1 MTFLVVG
8 ICVVVTYLLI
18 AVALIFSQDL
28 TVLAAEGGINFAS
41 ADTAGT
47 LDVGISSYVARDGVA
62 LGVRHYPGRSDNGPL
77 VVVLHGSGWHGGA
90 YTSLGAGLSEQYGL
104 DVVIPDLRGHG
115 PQPVRRGDVDY
126 VGQLEDD
133 VADLIGAYGGDDRPV
148 YVVGHSSGGGLA
160 IRFAGGQYGS
170 MLTKAVLIAPFL
182 KYDAPTARPM
192 NEDGSGGD
200 GWTHVL
206 QRRLI
211 GQIMLNAVGI
221 TAFDGMPMIQFR
233 FPESV
238 LSSEQ
243 GQTATLHYSF
253 RLNTSFA
260 PRNDYLGDVAKLPT
274 FLLVAGLQDEVFRSQ
289 AYEPTLGS
297 VNPQGR
303 YELLPGVDHLGVIAH
318 AHTLTAVGAF
328 LMED

>member
-1 MTFLVVG
+1 
-8 ICVVVTYLLI
+8 
-18 AVALIFSQDL
+18 
-28 TVLAAEGGINFAS
+28 
-41 ADTAGT
+41 
-47 LDVGISSYVARDGVA
+47 
-62 LGVRHYPGRSDNGPL
+62 
-77 VVVLHGSGWHGGA
+77 
-90 YTSLGAGLSEQYGL
+90 
-104 DVVIPDLRGHG
+104 
-115 PQPVRRGDVDY
+115 
-126 VGQLEDD
+126 
-133 VADLIGAYGGDDRPV
+133 
-148 YVVGHSSGGGLA
+148 
-160 IRFAGGQYGS
+160 
-170 MLTKAVLIAPFL
+170 
-182 KYDAPTARPM
+182 
-192 NEDGSGGD
+192 
-200 GWTHVL
+200 
-206 QRRLI
+206 
-211 GQIMLNAVGI
+211 
-221 TAFDGMPMIQFR
+221 MIQFR

-328 LMED
+328 LMEE

>member
-8 ICVVVTYLLI
+8 ICAVVTYLLI

-28 TVLAAEGGINFAS
+28 TVLAAEDGINFSS
-41 ADTAGT
+41 ADTEGT
-47 LDVGISSYVARDGVA
+47 LAVGISSYVARDGVA
-62 LGVRHYPGRSDNGPL
+62 LGVRHYSGRSDNGPL

-90 YTSLGAGLSEQYGL
+90 YTPLGAGLSEQYGL
-104 DVVIPDLRGHG
+104 EVVIPDLRGHG
-115 PQPVRRGDVDY
+115 SQPVRRGDVDY

-133 VADLIGAYGGDDRPV
+133 VADLIDAYGGDDRPV
-148 YVVGHSSGGGLA
+148 YVVGHSSGGGLV

-182 KYDAPTARPM
+182 KYDAPTARPI

-206 QRRLI
+206 QRRVI
-211 GQIMLNAVGI
+211 GQVMLNAVGI
-221 TAFDGMPMIQFR
+221 TAFDGLPMIQFK

-238 LSSEQ
+238 LSGEL
-243 GQTATLHYSF
+243 GQTATQHYSF

-260 PRNDYLGDVAKLPT
+260 PRNDYLRDVAELPN
-274 FLLVAGLQDEVFRSQ
+274 FLLVAGQQDEVFRAQ
-289 AYEPTLGS
+289 AYEPTLAS
-297 VNPQGR
+297 ANVKGR
-303 YELLPGVDHLGVIAH
+303 YVLLAGVDHLGVISH
-318 AHTLTAVGAF
+318 PETLSAVGEF
-328 LMED
+328 LTEK